1 MSAYNSHFYRSYSA
15 ESEKSAELV
24 LGEIFKHY
32 QPTTMADIGCGI
44 GTWLSAAQKLGVKQ
58 VLGVDGDYVKSDEL
72 LISRNSFHPQ
82 DLSKPVDMSVYG
94 RFDLAI
100 SVEVGEHLP
109 ESSADVLVDVLTTLS
124 DVVFFSAAIPGQ
136 GGTDHINE
144 QWPVWWAE
152 RFAAKGYKALDL
164 IRQPLWDDPAV
175 AYYYV
180 QNGLLYVKANKLAE
194 LPHLQQYE
202 IPFNHWSMR
211 AVNFRKWNDSRNPD
225 LATFRFVLKA
235 MPGAFTRAV
244 KLRVARLFGKG
255 F

>member
-1 MSAYNSHFYRSYSA
+1 MSSYNSNFYQSYSA
-15 ESEKSAELV
+15 TSEQSAELV

-32 QPTTMADIGCGI
+32 QPASMADVGCGI

-58 VLGVDGDYVKSDEL
+58 VLGVDGDYVKRDEL
-72 LISRNSFHPQ
+72 LIAKDAFHPR
-82 DLSKPVDMSVYG
+82 DLCKPVDVSAWG

-109 ESSADVLVDVLTTLS
+109 ETSAHVLVDALTSLS

-144 QWPVWWAE
+144 QWPAWWAE
-152 RFAAKGYKALDL
+152 RFAAKGYVALDL
-164 IRQPLWDDPAV
+164 VKQALWDNPAV

-180 QNGLLYVKANKLAE
+180 QNGLLYVKASKLAE
-194 LPHLQQYE
+194 LPQLQPYVL
-202 IPFNHWSMR
+202 PANHWSMR
-211 AVNFRKWNDSRNPD
+211 AVNFRKWDEACNPN

-235 MPGAFTRAV
+235 LPGSFMKAV